1 MASSSIKMSGSAIK
15 VRLMEAE
22 DDPRKQMELLE
33 SSSLQQAIGVFGFYG
48 EFRTVGKLRAQHVRR
63 LGKRGHIR
71 EFNTNKE
78 GKVIAVDKLL
88 QGCTPKDTSTA
99 ALLAWVE
106 KFVVQWAQVEGALAY
121 INLAYTRVLLD
132 RLKDG
137 GSVEPHQLLLEDVC
151 SGNAAALGAEELQ
164 QASDFQDELMEV
176 LERAKDL
183 QTKTSSMTAIWRR
196 LLWTARSFRSWEQW
210 CRLGRRTVKTGRPW
224 PSSSKWARKS
234 TKVS

>member
-1 MASSSIKMSGSAIK
+1 MASASIRMSGSAIK

-33 SSSLQQAIGVFGFYG
+33 SSSIQQAIGVFGFYG
-48 EFRTVGKLRAQHVRR
+48 EFRTVAKLRSQHVRR

-176 LERAKDL
+176 LARAVDGTTEL
-183 QTKTSSMTAIWRR
+183 DDGNLAEIAVDRPVIPELGAI
-196 LLWTARSFRSWEQW
+196 W
-210 CRLGRRTVKTGRPW
+210 CRLRWRTVKTGRPW
-224 PSSSKWARKS
+224 PSSSEWARKS

>member
-1 MASSSIKMSGSAIK
+1 MASASIRMSGSAIK

-22 DDPRKQMELLE
+22 DDPKKQMELLE
-33 SSSLQQAIGVFGFYG
+33 SSSIQQAIGVFGFYG
-48 EFRTVGKLRAQHVRR
+48 EFRTVAKLRSQHVRR

-88 QGCTPKDTSTA
+88 QGCIPKDTSTA
-99 ALLAWVE
+99 SLLAWVE

-176 LERAKDL
+176 LERAR
-183 QTKTSSMTAIWRR
+183 TSSNIRR
-196 LLWTARSFRSWEQW
+196 ADDDGNLEEITVDRPVIPE
-210 CRLGRRTVKTGRPW
+210 LGAAGADSGGGR
-224 PSSSKWARKS
+224 
-234 TKVS
+234 

>member
-1 MASSSIKMSGSAIK
+1 
-15 VRLMEAE
+15 MEAE

-48 EFRTVGKLRAQHVRR
+48 EFRTVAKLRSQQVRR

-88 QGCTPKDTSTA
+88 QGCVPKDTTTA
-99 ALLAWVE
+99 SLLAWVE

-164 QASDFQDELMEV
+164 QA
-176 LERAKDL
+176 
-183 QTKTSSMTAIWRR
+183 
-196 LLWTARSFRSWEQW
+196 
-210 CRLGRRTVKTGRPW
+210 
-224 PSSSKWARKS
+224 
-234 TKVS
+234 